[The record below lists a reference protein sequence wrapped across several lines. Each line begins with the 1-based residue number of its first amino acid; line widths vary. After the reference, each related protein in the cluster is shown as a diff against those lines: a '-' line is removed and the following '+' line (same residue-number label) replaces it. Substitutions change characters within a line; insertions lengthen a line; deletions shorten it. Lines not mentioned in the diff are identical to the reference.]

1 MGESEKEKKNLLW
14 ITVAFTSQNQKLGIR
29 ETSIH
34 GEGLLLFHLVTKGIF
49 KLSCR
54 LGGGERKRDRQA
66 DRDKEKETDWHRYT
80 EIHKQTQRERTRWLS
95 KGCSTSK
102 KTGLRF
108 FFFF

>member
-14 ITVAFTSQNQKLGIR
+14 ITVAFTLQNQKFGIR

-54 LGGGERKRDRQA
+54 LGGGGGRETDRQI
-66 DRDKEKETDWHRYT
+66 ETKKKRQTGIDTQRYT
-80 EIHKQTQRERTRWLS
+80 NRHKER
-95 KGCSTSK
+95 GHD
-102 KTGLRF
+102 G
-108 FFFF
+108 